1 MSDDDWK
8 TSAPY
13 SIGGPPDGATVY
25 WTGSCHCGRIEYSLT
40 RDKPLQSK
48 YCHCSDCRVLHGAP
62 FQWAAIFHKSDI
74 HFTHGAQGLGW
85 YHTSTKSPE
94 HHLPCKVYCA
104 FCRTPI
110 MDEGRNMVLL
120 FPTLINGL
128 DERAREAFKPQSHL
142 FYPQRVVDF
151 AGDGVTKW
159 SGLNDQSD
167 ELGEDGRP
175 KGA

>member
-1 MSDDDWK
+1 MCADE
-8 TSAPY
+8 T
-13 SIGGPPDGATVY
+13 
-25 WTGSCHCGRIEYSLT
+25 RI
-40 RDKPLQSK
+40 Q
-48 YCHCSDCRVLHGAP
+48 AP
-62 FQWAAIFHKSDI
+62 FQWAAIFHKPDI
-74 HFTHGAQGLGW
+74 HFTRGAQGLGW
-85 YHTSTKSPE
+85 YHSSTKSPE

-159 SGLNDQSD
+159 RGLDDKSD